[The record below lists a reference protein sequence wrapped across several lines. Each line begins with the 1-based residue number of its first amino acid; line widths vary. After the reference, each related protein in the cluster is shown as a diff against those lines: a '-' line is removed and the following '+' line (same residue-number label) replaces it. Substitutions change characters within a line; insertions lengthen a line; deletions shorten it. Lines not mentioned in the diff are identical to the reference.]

1 MCREVLN
8 NGNWT
13 VTVDREASRIVTA
26 CCNGSTSFQTAKRK
40 RTPLDKVISWKL
52 LRDKKDIVKGDKKW

>member
-1 MCREVLN
+1 VLN

-13 VTVDREASRIVTA
+13 VTADSGASRIVTA
-26 CCNGSTSFQTAKRK
+26 CCNSSASSYTGKRK
-40 RTPLDKVISWKL
+40 RTRLDKVISWKL

>member
-1 MCREVLN
+1 VLN
-8 NGNWT
+8 NGNKT
-13 VTVDREASRIVTA
+13 VTVDSEASKIVTA
-26 CCNGSTSFQTAKRK
+26 CCNSSTSFWTGKRE